1 MRRPT
6 VASYDEGLWLHRQG
20 RLSDAERIYRQILQR
35 EPANVAAL
43 HMLGLV
49 ALQTGQPERAVRLI
63 GKAIA
68 LQPDNAEAHSN
79 LGLTLQQLG
88 RPKDALASYERA
100 IAIKPDDAE
109 LHSNRGLALEELD
122 RADEALASY
131 DRAIALRPNF
141 AEAHDN
147 RGNALRRLKRLDEAL
162 AAHTKATA
170 LRPDFATA
178 HYNNGIALRDLH
190 RPTEALASFD
200 KAIALR
206 PDYTDAHSNRGAVL
220 LELGRAEEA
229 LASCEKVLALQP
241 RLAAAHLNR
250 GNALLVL
257 MRPDEALASFDRAV
271 ALMPGNPQ
279 AHNDRGLSLY
289 MQGHLQEALPSFIKA
304 TSLRPDHAEAWTNQA
319 ICLLQMGR
327 FAEGWPLYEWRKR
340 RADAAADHRAY
351 HQPLWLGDQD
361 VAGKTMFIHWEQ
373 GLGDTI
379 LFCRYARLVAALG
392 AKVVLE
398 VQRPLVGLLAQLGPG
413 IEVVGPGQV
422 PAEFDC
428 YCPLLSLPLAF
439 GTQLGSIPSPEP
451 YLRADEALRE
461 RWSARLPLT
470 SGRRIGV
477 AWSGSAAYAKDASR
491 SIDFAAFA
499 QLLTPDAG
507 WVCLQKEVR
516 PHDLAALRELRQV
529 AYFGDEIGDFAS
541 TAALF
546 DLMDLVIA
554 VDTSV
559 AHLAAAMGK
568 PVWLLLSYCAD
579 WRWMLDRHDSVW
591 YPSVRLFRQQKP
603 GDWADVLDQVKRELP
618 ALPPGRV

>member
-1 MRRPT
+1 VG

-20 RLSDAERIYRQILQR
+20 RVADAERIYRQVLQR

-68 LQPDNAEAHSN
+68 LQPDNVEAHSN

-88 RPKDALASYERA
+88 RPKDALASYDRA

-147 RGNALRRLKRLDEAL
+147 RGNALSRLKRLDEAL
-162 AAHTKATA
+162 AAHTKATT

-190 RPTEALASFD
+190 RPAEALTSFD

-206 PDYTDAHSNRGAVL
+206 PDYADALSNRGAVL
-220 LELGRAEEA
+220 LELGRAEDA
-229 LASCEKVLALQP
+229 LASCDTVLALQP
-241 RLAAAHLNR
+241 RFAAAHHNR
-250 GNALLVL
+250 GNALLAL

-271 ALMPGNPQ
+271 ALMPGNAQ
-279 AHNDRGLSLY
+279 VHTDRGLSLY
-289 MQGHLQEALPSFIKA
+289 MQGRMHEALASYAKA
-304 TSLRPDHAEAWTNQA
+304 TSLRPDHAEAWTNRA

-327 FAEGWPLYEWRKR
+327 FDEGWRLYEWRKR

-351 HQPLWLGDQD
+351 RRPLWLGDQD
-361 VAGKTMFIHWEQ
+361 IAGRTVFIHWEQ
-373 GLGDTI
+373 GLGDT
-379 LFCRYARLVAALG
+379 LQFCRYARLVAELG
-392 AKVVLE
+392 AKVILE
-398 VQRPLVGLLAQLGPG
+398 VQQPLVGLLSQLGPG
-413 IEVVGPGQV
+413 IDVVGPEEAPV
-422 PAEFDC
+422 TFDY

-439 GTQLGSIPSPEP
+439 GTQLDTVPSAEP

-461 RWSARLPLT
+461 RWSARLPPPT
-470 SGRRIGV
+470 GRRIGV
-477 AWSGSAAYAKDASR
+477 AWSGNPAYAKDASR
-491 SIDFAAFA
+491 SIDFAMFSG
-499 QLLTPDAG
+499 LLSPDAD
-507 WVCLQKEVR
+507 WVCLQREVR
-516 PHDLAALRELRQV
+516 PHDLAALHELQQV

-546 DLMDLVIA
+546 DLMDLVIT

-559 AHLAAAMGK
+559 GHLAAAMGK

-579 WRWMLDRHDSVW
+579 PRWMLDRHDSPW
-591 YPSVRLFRQQKP
+591 YPTVRLFRQQKP
-603 GDWADVLDQVKRELP
+603 GDWSGVLDEVKQELL
-618 ALPPGRV
+618 ALRPGSV